1 MNPTLPAKLA
11 LLALLLPAVAMAKST
26 DRNQPMTIESNDQS
40 GNMLDDDGKIR
51 YSGNVVIV
59 QGTLQIHASTA
70 DVFRKA
76 GDIDRVV
83 LTGKQATLKQELDD
97 GSPMD
102 AVADNIDY
110 KVGTDTVV
118 LTGNYR
124 MTSPKGTNAGQRM
137 VYNTKTGDMQ
147 GGGDGSRVHTVIQP
161 KNPAPAATP
170 AAGAKPATK
179 PAAKPAATT
188 PAKPA
193 TPPKQGG
200 Q

>member
-1 MNPTLPAKLA
+1 MNRTLPAKLA
-11 LLALLLPAVAMAKST
+11 LLALLLPALAMAKSS
-26 DRNQPMTIESNDQS
+26 DRNQPMDITSASQS
-40 GNMLDDDGKIR
+40 GNMLDDNGKIR
-51 YSGNVVIV
+51 YSGNVVII
-59 QGTLQIHASTA
+59 QGTLEIHADTA
-70 DVFRKA
+70 DLFKKN

-110 KVGTDTVV
+110 KVPTDTVI

-147 GGGDGSRVHTVIQP
+147 GGGDGTRVHTVIQP
-161 KNPAPAATP
+161 KNAGAAPGATP
-170 AAGAKPATK
+170 ANGTK
-179 PAAKPAATT
+179 PAAKPAAA

-193 TPPKQGG
+193 KQGG

>member
-1 MNPTLPAKLA
+1 MNRTLPAKLA
-11 LLALLLPAVAMAKST
+11 LLALLLPALAMAKSS
-26 DRNQPMTIESNDQS
+26 DRNQPMDITSASQS
-40 GNMLDDDGKIR
+40 GNMLDDNGKIR
-51 YSGNVVIV
+51 YTGNVVII
-59 QGTLQIHASTA
+59 QGTLEIHADTA
-70 DVFRKA
+70 DLFRKD

-83 LTGKQATLKQELDD
+83 LTGKQATLKQQMDD

-147 GGGDGSRVHTVIQP
+147 GGGDGTRVHTVIQP
-161 KNPAPAATP
+161 KNAAPAGAP
-170 AAGAKPATK
+170 AAGAK
-179 PAAKPAATT
+179 PAAKPAAT
-188 PAKPA
+188 PAKPT
-193 TPPKQGG
+193 TPAKQGG